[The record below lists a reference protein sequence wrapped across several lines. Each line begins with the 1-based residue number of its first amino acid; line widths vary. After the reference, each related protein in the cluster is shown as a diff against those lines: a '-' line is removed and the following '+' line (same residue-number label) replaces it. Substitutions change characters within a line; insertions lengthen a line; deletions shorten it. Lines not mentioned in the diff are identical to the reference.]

1 MQEAQKTKKEKDKM
15 NWKKLFIG
23 LIVVFI
29 AFIGFAMIC
38 GGSGDNTTTVVV
50 ESDGAYSGSIGGM
63 SEGQTT
69 IEGNGNQNFTVNDT
83 YASCCIQKAIEN
95 PGETLTVKI
104 VRNGQVIDEQTT
116 TADYGVVTVSG

>member
-1 MQEAQKTKKEKDKM
+1 M
-15 NWKKLFIG
+15 NWKKLFIC
-23 LIVVFI
+23 LIVVFV
-29 AFIGFAMIC
+29 AFIGLAMIT

-63 SEGQTT
+63 DEGQRT
-69 IEGNGNQNFTVNDT
+69 IEGNGNMNFTVNDT
-83 YASCCIQKAIEN
+83 YASCCIQKDTFN
-95 PGETLTVKI
+95 GGETLTVKI